1 MCQPLLDLCRC
12 VFDIFIPSGQVAFDL
27 CNHTRTGII
36 FLMRAFGYYYVYGCT
51 MAPFEICDIRV
62 PRQNASNC
70 ELKFHEE
77 HNVMP
82 NLSL

>member
-36 FLMRAFGYYYVYGCT
+36 FLMRAFGYYLG
-51 MAPFEICDIRV
+51 IW
-62 PRQNASNC
+62 
-70 ELKFHEE
+70 L
-77 HNVMP
+77 HNGSFRD
-82 NLSL
+82 L